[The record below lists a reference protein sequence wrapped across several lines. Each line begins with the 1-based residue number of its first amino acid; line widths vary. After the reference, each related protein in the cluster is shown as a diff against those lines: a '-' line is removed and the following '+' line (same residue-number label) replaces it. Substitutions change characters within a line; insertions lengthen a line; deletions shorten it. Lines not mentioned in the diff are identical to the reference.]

1 MTATVRTTQED
12 APSLAKSS
20 TDFIADFTLGPH
32 NTEQLE
38 GWILNVDGAS
48 YSKGAGIEIVLT
60 TPEGSIIEQS
70 FTLGFPT
77 SNNEAEYKVILAGS
91 DQPSLSG

>member
-1 MTATVRTTQED
+1 
-12 APSLAKSS
+12 
-20 TDFIADFTLGPH
+20 
-32 NTEQLE
+32 
-38 GWILNVDGAS
+38 VDGAS

-60 TPEGSIIEQS
+60 TPEGSIIKQS

-77 SNNEAEYKVILAGS
+77 SNNESEYEVILAGS